1 MNSGVIKFL
10 VPSLMVS
17 PLTTERVIGVGRR
30 KLPSLHYRCGEKEES
45 SQLGGLGG
53 MGWSSFM

>member
-10 VPSLMVS
+10 IPSPVVS

-30 KLPSLHYRCGEKEES
+30 KLPSLQYRCVEKEES
-45 SQLGGLGG
+45 SQLGGLSG
-53 MGWSSFM
+53 MEWSSFM

>member
-10 VPSLMVS
+10 IPSPVVS

-30 KLPSLHYRCGEKEES
+30 KLLSLQYRCVEKEES
-45 SQLGGLGG
+45 SQLGGLSG

>member
-10 VPSLMVS
+10 IPSLVVS
-17 PLTTERVIGVGRR
+17 PLTTEKVIGVGR
-30 KLPSLHYRCGEKEES
+30 KLPSLHYRCVEKEES